1 MAKPLAVLIVEDS
14 EDDAVLVTR
23 ELKRAGFDPQTHR
36 VDTADA
42 MVAALNDRTWDVI
55 VADYRMPKLAGA
67 LALDLAL
74 QHGDDIPFI
83 LVSAAVGEEVAT
95 AMMKAGARDFVL
107 KSRLWRLGAAVSREL
122 RETEA
127 RRRRRWADA
136 ALEVLAEAGRLLVE
150 APDSA
155 AVVSRAAALAVPRL
169 ADWCIMYESDRDS
182 MTDAIG
188 TACSASVDRDAL
200 DELAR
205 RYPPVPGT
213 VDPWL
218 GSALEAQVPV
228 LESVVTDETLER
240 LARDAEQL
248 TLLRRL
254 APQSLMVVPQRV
266 HDRLIGVLVFAA
278 QRAGR
283 FTEMDLAV
291 ANELGAR
298 VALVIENARLSRA
311 REEFLSTAVHEIKTP
326 IAVLKASVQLMQLL
340 TPEEREQKLDEY
352 LARLDRQC
360 NRLIRLV
367 TEVLEVSRLD
377 MKRTTIARRPTD
389 LAALVER
396 VVGEMRSLSKQHEL
410 VIRRNDAVTVDIDPD
425 RIEQVLVNLLANAV
439 KYSPGGV
446 VEIESRR
453 DRDSVVVSVRDR
465 GIGIPRDKQARI
477 FERFYRAH
485 SGTPHEHTSSL
496 GVGLYLSKEFVLRH
510 GGRMWFESREGV
522 GTTFWFSLPL
532 SPEETR

>member
-23 ELKRAGFDPQTHR
+23 ELKRAGFEPHIRR
-36 VDTADA
+36 VDTAET
-42 MVAALNDRTWDVI
+42 MVAALGDQEWDVI
-55 VADYRMPKLAGA
+55 VADYRMPKFTGS
-67 LALDLAL
+67 LALELAQ

-107 KSRLWRLGAAVSREL
+107 KSRLWRLGAAVTREL
-122 RETEA
+122 RETEL

-136 ALEVLAEAGRLLVE
+136 ALEVLSEAGRLLVE
-150 APDSA
+150 APDFAS
-155 AVVSRAAALAVPRL
+155 VVSRAATLVVPRL
-169 ADWCIMYESDRDS
+169 ADWCIMYGCDRDS
-182 MTDAIG
+182 ITDAIA
-188 TACSASVDRDAL
+188 TASSESVDRDAL
-200 DELAR
+200 DRLAKQ
-205 RYPPVPGT
+205 YPPIPGAD
-213 VDPWL
+213 DPWL
-218 GSALEAQVPV
+218 GDAMQSHVPV
-228 LESVVTDETLER
+228 LTSVVTDEVLQR
-240 LARDAEQL
+240 RARDAEQL
-248 TLLRRL
+248 ALLRRL

-266 HDRLIGVLVFAA
+266 HDRLMGIVVFAA

-326 IAVLKASVQLMQLL
+326 IAVLKASVQLMQQLSV
-340 TPEEREQKLDEY
+340 EEREEKLDVY

-377 MKRTTIARRPTD
+377 MKRTTLARRPTD

-396 VVGEMRSLSKQHEL
+396 VVGEMRSLSKQHQL
-410 VIRRNDAVTVDIDPD
+410 VIRRNDAVTADVDPD
-425 RIEQVLVNLLANAV
+425 RVEQVLVNLLANAV
-439 KYSPGGV
+439 KYSTDGV
-446 VEIESRR
+446 VEIASRR
-453 DRDSVVVSVRDR
+453 DRDAVVISVRDR
-465 GIGIPRDKQARI
+465 GIGIPRDKQERI

-485 SGTPHEHTSSL
+485 AGTPHEHTSSL
-496 GVGLYLSKEFVLRH
+496 GVGLYLSKEFVARH
-510 GGRMWFESREGV
+510 GGRMWFESREGA
-522 GTTFWFSLPL
+522 GSTFWFSLPL
-532 SPEETR
+532 QPEETR